1 MPKIESLTSLRNLN
15 EIFELS
21 DAVMLARGD
30 LGVEIPFE
38 DVPFY
43 EKLIVNKARAF
54 GIPVVVATQMLES
67 MLKSPVPSRAEVTD
81 VAYAVEASADSTMLS
96 GETSKS
102 EYPVEAV
109 QVMQRIKGKAEEH
122 FNYKDAYMQAY
133 AYVPTA
139 NAETSYEIAAAAMQD
154 DIAAIFAFTKQGRL
168 VKALSSFRVKAPII
182 AMVPN
187 QKM

>member
-1 MPKIESLTSLRNLN
+1 MPKIESLTSLKHLN
-15 EIFELS
+15 AIFAES

-43 EKLIVNKARAF
+43 EQLIVNKARAF

-67 MLKSPVPSRAEVTD
+67 MLESPVPSRAEVTD
-81 VAYAVEASADSTMLS
+81 INYAVSAGADSTMLS

-109 QVMQRIKGKAEEH
+109 QVMQRVKSRAEKDY
-122 FNYKDAYMQAY
+122 NYKNAYMQAY
-133 AYVPTA
+133 AYVPTT
-139 NAETSYEIAAAAMQD
+139 NAETSYEIAERALD
-154 DIAAIFAFTKQGRL
+154 GDIAAIFAFTKQGRL
-168 VKALSSFRVKAPII
+168 VRALSSFRVKAPII
-182 AMVPN
+182 AMVPTE
-187 QKM
+187 KM